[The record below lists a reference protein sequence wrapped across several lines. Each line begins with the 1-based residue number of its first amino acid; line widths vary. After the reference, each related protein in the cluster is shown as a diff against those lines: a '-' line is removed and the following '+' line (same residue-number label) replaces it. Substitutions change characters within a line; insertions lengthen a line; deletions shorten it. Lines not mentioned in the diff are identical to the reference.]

1 MLQVNPDHYA
11 ATKDKYR
18 QYFVKPSIPEEKK
31 PRNFKKL
38 WKLLN
43 LEDILSE
50 NDIDITST
58 EGRRF
63 FDSYRRLQNQVLEA
77 KSVRPKTTSS
87 NYRTKMQYIA
97 YLQQFNN

>member
-1 MLQVNPDHYA
+1 MLRVNPDHYA

-43 LEDILSE
+43 LEDILS
-50 NDIDITST
+50 
-58 EGRRF
+58 
-63 FDSYRRLQNQVLEA
+63 
-77 KSVRPKTTSS
+77 
-87 NYRTKMQYIA
+87 
-97 YLQQFNN
+97 